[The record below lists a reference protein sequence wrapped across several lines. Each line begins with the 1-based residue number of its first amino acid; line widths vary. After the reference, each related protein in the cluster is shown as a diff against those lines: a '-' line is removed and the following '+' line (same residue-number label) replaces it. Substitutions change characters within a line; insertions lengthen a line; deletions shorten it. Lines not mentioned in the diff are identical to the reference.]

1 MKRSAGPTDRGTL
14 APMARR
20 TGFGLR
26 VQIIAALSAAFVV
39 AFALLGVAMVRLT
52 QRARTLDRSRDHE
65 AVARVVLAGVELEAE
80 GRRDRFDRLAA
91 SAIGVAGVRGVEVER
106 GARVVYVRGVSGLGR
121 AVEVEGDGGLM
132 VRVWVQPPGAV
143 SNARVANML
152 LLYVALTGGA
162 ILLLAYVS
170 LTVLI
175 VRPVEAVTRASKRLA
190 GGHLDVDVP
199 VRGAAEVAGLA
210 TSFNE
215 MAAQLRR
222 DRVQLEARLREVER
236 ATAEL
241 EDAQEQVLRSE
252 KLASVGR
259 LSAGVAHEIGNPLAA
274 ILGLIELV
282 RGGDLD
288 DGEQD
293 EFLARVQGE
302 TERISKIIR
311 DLLDFSRLG
320 ESEHEG
326 DCDLAAVLEDAARLI
341 APRKEHAQVVVE
353 FDVPE
358 DLPRVRGR
366 SGRLTQVAL
375 NLFLNAADAMG
386 GKGTIHVEAA
396 SNGDGTLT
404 LVVHDSGPG
413 IPEEVL
419 DHLFEPFVT
428 TKPTGQGTGLGLAV
442 SHTIVERLG
451 GTIRAQN
458 AQGGGARFS
467 VTLPL
472 VDPPPEKS

>member
-1 MKRSAGPTDRGTL
+1 
-14 APMARR
+14 MARR

-39 AFALLGVAMVRLT
+39 AFALLGVAMVRVT
-52 QRARTLDRSRDHE
+52 QRARTLDRARDHE
-65 AVARVVLAGVELEAE
+65 AAARVVLAGVELAAE
-80 GRRDRFDRLAA
+80 GRRERFDQLAA
-91 SAIGVAGVRGVEVER
+91 STIGVAGIRGVEVLR
-106 GARVVYVRGVSGLGR
+106 GERVVYVRGVSGLGR
-121 AVEVEGDGGLM
+121 AVDAEGDSGLV

-143 SNARVANML
+143 SNARVANLL
-152 LLYVALTGGA
+152 LLYVAITGGA
-162 ILLLAYVS
+162 ILLLAYVT

-241 EDAQEQVLRSE
+241 EEAQEQVLRSE

-282 RGGDLD
+282 RGGDLEAD
-288 DGEQD
+288 EQD
-293 EFLARVQGE
+293 EFLARVQAE
-302 TERISKIIR
+302 TERISKIIG
-311 DLLDFSRLG
+311 DLLDFSRQG
-320 ESEHEG
+320 EGAEVGG
-326 DCDLAAVLEDAARLI
+326 DCDLAVILEDAARLV
-341 APRKEHAQVVVE
+341 APRKEHAEVLIDLQL
-353 FDVPE
+353 PS

-375 NLFLNAADAMG
+375 NLLLNAADAMQ
-386 GKGTIHVEAA
+386 GKGTIRVYAVA
-396 SNGDGTLT
+396 NGDDTVT

-413 IPEEVL
+413 IPEEIL
-419 DHLFEPFVT
+419 DQLFEPFVT

-451 GTIRAQN
+451 GTIRAEN
-458 AQGGGARFS
+458 AEDGGARFS
-467 VTLPL
+467 VTLAAAGVAL
-472 VDPPPEKS
+472 DPTADTPREDS